1 MTGRSG
7 SWLLLVAEEALES
20 FDGFLYALGGRSAP
34 GFADVAGRFD
44 RGNNDVS
51 GNVFNDCGH
60 NLVGAEAAFLGAE
73 VVEFDVGHRDRHA
86 GAASAEADA
95 GIGEAKLFHRYLDRL
110 AILGGCEGGGVFA
123 TAERRLNALEEVVD
137 VTRDDLRLVVDLGR
151 IDDDLVDDYMV
162 AEQGKRRDVNVDLA
176 EGAEGSLAPA
186 LGIADDKAG
195 ERAAAGEW
203 GNGGTLENDAGLREL
218 GGEVIDAGRDGGAE
232 EELESD
238 HGGDAESGEHAEDNE
253 EGLHGGETEAWA
265 VGAWRQAPQTRLST
279 RVACLCLPLP
289 LMAQAYTEASI
300 KTLSS
305 LEHIRLRPGMYIG
318 RLGNG
323 THAEDGIYVL
333 IKETIDNCIDEFTM
347 GAGKKIEVVLNE
359 RTVSIRD
366 YGRGI
371 PLGKL
376 IDCVSIINTG
386 AKYDSETFQKSV
398 GLNGVGQK
406 AVNALAFEYRAQ
418 AFRDGQTKLVE
429 FSQGKL
435 KKDHKT
441 VKSEERTGTLVE
453 FTPDEALFGKDFKFR
468 LEFIEDM
475 LWNYAF
481 LNRGLTLTLNGKS
494 FRSENGLKDLLQKN
508 LSGEPLYP
516 IVHLE
521 GEDIEVAFTHG
532 AHYGEEYYSFVNG
545 QHTTMGGTH
554 LAAFRE
560 ALVDTIRNFFKK
572 EYDAADIRQSIDA
585 AVAVRVMEPV
595 FESQTKTKL
604 GSAAV
609 GPSGPSLKEFIGK
622 FMQQSLDVYLHKNK
636 ETAEVLKRKIEESE
650 LERKELAGIRGLARD
665 RAKKASLHN
674 KKLRDCRLHLGD
686 KNPRAEEST
695 LFIVEGDSA
704 AGSLTATRDVQ
715 TQAVFA
721 LKGKPL
727 NTYGLSKKVI
737 YENEEFHLLQS
748 ALNIEEG
755 LDGLRYNKVVIAT
768 DADVDGMH
776 IRLLLISFFL
786 QFFPD
791 LIRNGHLFILDTPLF
806 RVRNKKKTIYC
817 YSEQEKQTAVTELG
831 ATHEITRFKGLG
843 EISAG
848 EFKDFIGENIRL
860 DPLTLN
866 HLHNSDE
873 LLTFFMGKNTPERQD
888 FIIGNLRIEK
898 DLVEV

>member
-1 MTGRSG
+1 
-7 SWLLLVAEEALES
+7 
-20 FDGFLYALGGRSAP
+20 
-34 GFADVAGRFD
+34 
-44 RGNNDVS
+44 
-51 GNVFNDCGH
+51 
-60 NLVGAEAAFLGAE
+60 
-73 VVEFDVGHRDRHA
+73 
-86 GAASAEADA
+86 
-95 GIGEAKLFHRYLDRL
+95 
-110 AILGGCEGGGVFA
+110 
-123 TAERRLNALEEVVD
+123 
-137 VTRDDLRLVVDLGR
+137 
-151 IDDDLVDDYMV
+151 
-162 AEQGKRRDVNVDLA
+162 
-176 EGAEGSLAPA
+176 
-186 LGIADDKAG
+186 
-195 ERAAAGEW
+195 
-203 GNGGTLENDAGLREL
+203 
-218 GGEVIDAGRDGGAE
+218 
-232 EELESD
+232 
-238 HGGDAESGEHAEDNE
+238 
-253 EGLHGGETEAWA
+253 
-265 VGAWRQAPQTRLST
+265 
-279 RVACLCLPLP
+279 
-289 LMAQAYTEASI
+289 MAQAYTEASI

-323 THAEDGIYVL
+323 AHAEDGIYVL
-333 IKETIDNCIDEFTM
+333 LKETIDNSIDEFTM
-347 GAGKKIEVVLNE
+347 GQGRRIEIELDE
-359 RTVSIRD
+359 RRLRVRD

-376 IDCVSIINTG
+376 VDCVSIINTG

-418 AFRDGQTKLVE
+418 AFRDGQAKLVE
-429 FSQGKL
+429 FQQGKL
-435 KKDHKT
+435 RKEHK
-441 VKSEERTGTLVE
+441 VAKSDERNGTLVE
-453 FTPDEALFGKDFKFR
+453 FTPDEALFGKDFRFR
-468 LEFIEDM
+468 PEFIEDM

-481 LNRGLTLTLNGKS
+481 LNRGLTLTLNGKP
-494 FRSENGLKDLLQKN
+494 FKSENGLRDLLQKN

-516 IVHLE
+516 IIHLE

-532 AHYGEEYYSFVNG
+532 GHYGEEFYSFVNG

-554 LAAFRE
+554 LSAFRE
-560 ALVDTIRNFFKK
+560 ALVDTVRNFFKK
-572 EYDAADIRQSIDA
+572 DYDAADVRQSIDA
-585 AVAVRVMEPV
+585 AIAVRVMEPV

-604 GSAAV
+604 GSANI
-609 GPSGPSLKEFIGK
+609 GPNGPSLKDFVGK
-622 FMQQSLDVYLHKNK
+622 FMQQSFDVYLHKNK
-636 ETAEVLKRKIEESE
+636 ETAETLKAKIEANEH
-650 LERKELAGIRGLARD
+650 ERKELAGIRSLARD

-674 KKLRDCRLHLGD
+674 RKLRDCRLHLGERSE
-686 KNPRAEEST
+686 RAEETS
-695 LFIVEGDSA
+695 LFIVDGDSA

-737 YENEEFHLLQS
+737 YENEEFHLLQA

-755 LDGLRYNKVVIAT
+755 LDGLRYNRVVIAT

-806 RVRNKKKTIYC
+806 RVRNKKKTLYC
-817 YSEQEKQTAVTELG
+817 YSEAEKQAAIAELG
-831 ATHEITRFKGLG
+831 ASHEITRFKGLG

-873 LLTFFMGKNTPERQD
+873 LLGFFMGKNTPERQD
-888 FIIGNLRIEK
+888 FIIDNLKVEK
-898 DLVEV
+898 DLVEA

>member
-1 MTGRSG
+1 MQS
-7 SWLLLVAEEALES
+7 
-20 FDGFLYALGGRSAP
+20 RSAQ
-34 GFADVAGRFD
+34 GLAGWP
-44 RGNNDVS
+44 
-51 GNVFNDCGH
+51 
-60 NLVGAEAAFLGAE
+60 
-73 VVEFDVGHRDRHA
+73 
-86 GAASAEADA
+86 
-95 GIGEAKLFHRYLDRL
+95 
-110 AILGGCEGGGVFA
+110 
-123 TAERRLNALEEVVD
+123 RRLF
-137 VTRDDLRLVVDLGR
+137 R
-151 IDDDLVDDYMV
+151 
-162 AEQGKRRDVNVDLA
+162 
-176 EGAEGSLAPA
+176 SPA
-186 LGIADDKAG
+186 F
-195 ERAAAGEW
+195 
-203 GNGGTLENDAGLREL
+203 
-218 GGEVIDAGRDGGAE
+218 
-232 EELESD
+232 
-238 HGGDAESGEHAEDNE
+238 
-253 EGLHGGETEAWA
+253 
-265 VGAWRQAPQTRLST
+265 RLSRRRSNERCSFHFSNLELT
-279 RVACLCLPLP
+279 F
-289 LMAQAYTEASI
+289 MAQAYTEASI

-323 THAEDGIYVL
+323 SHAEDGIYVL
-333 IKETIDNCIDEFTM
+333 LKETIDNSIDEFTM
-347 GAGKKIEVVLNE
+347 GFGRRIEVELKE
-359 RTVSIRD
+359 RTLRVRD

-406 AVNALAFEYRAQ
+406 AVNALAFEYKAQ

-429 FSQGKL
+429 FEKGKL
-435 KKDHKT
+435 RKEHKIA
-441 VKSEERTGTLVE
+441 KSTERNGTLVE
-453 FTPDEALFGKDFKFR
+453 FTPDEALFGADFKFR
-468 LEFIEDM
+468 PEFIEDM

-481 LNRGLTLTLNGKS
+481 LNRGLTLTFNGKS
-494 FRSENGLKDLLQKN
+494 FKSEHGLRDLLTKS

-516 IVHLE
+516 IIHLE
-521 GEDIEVAFTHG
+521 GDDIEVAFTHG
-532 AHYGEEYYSFVNG
+532 AHYGEEYFSFVNG

-554 LAAFRE
+554 LSAFRE
-560 ALVDTIRNFFKK
+560 ALVDTVRNFFKRD
-572 EYDAADIRQSIDA
+572 YDAADIRQSIDA

-604 GSAAV
+604 GSANI
-609 GPSGPSLKEFIGK
+609 GPGGPSLKEFVGK

-636 ETAEVLKRKIEESE
+636 ATADTLRTRIEESE
-650 LERKELAGIRGLARD
+650 RERKELAGIRNLARE

-686 KNPRAEEST
+686 RNPRGEEST

-748 ALNIEEG
+748 ALNIEDG
-755 LDGLRYNKVVIAT
+755 FDGLRYNKIVIAT

-791 LIRNGHLFILDTPLF
+791 LIRNGHLYILDTPLF

-817 YSEQEKQTAVTELG
+817 YSDQEKQAAIKQLG
-831 ATHEITRFKGLG
+831 ASHEITRFKGLG

-860 DPLTLN
+860 EPVTLN

-873 LLTFFMGKNTPERQD
+873 LLSFFMGKNTPERQD
-888 FIIGNLRIEK
+888 FIIGNLKVEK
-898 DLVEV
+898 DLVEA

>member
-1 MTGRSG
+1 
-7 SWLLLVAEEALES
+7 
-20 FDGFLYALGGRSAP
+20 
-34 GFADVAGRFD
+34 
-44 RGNNDVS
+44 
-51 GNVFNDCGH
+51 
-60 NLVGAEAAFLGAE
+60 
-73 VVEFDVGHRDRHA
+73 
-86 GAASAEADA
+86 
-95 GIGEAKLFHRYLDRL
+95 
-110 AILGGCEGGGVFA
+110 
-123 TAERRLNALEEVVD
+123 
-137 VTRDDLRLVVDLGR
+137 
-151 IDDDLVDDYMV
+151 
-162 AEQGKRRDVNVDLA
+162 
-176 EGAEGSLAPA
+176 
-186 LGIADDKAG
+186 
-195 ERAAAGEW
+195 
-203 GNGGTLENDAGLREL
+203 
-218 GGEVIDAGRDGGAE
+218 
-232 EELESD
+232 
-238 HGGDAESGEHAEDNE
+238 
-253 EGLHGGETEAWA
+253 
-265 VGAWRQAPQTRLST
+265 
-279 RVACLCLPLP
+279 
-289 LMAQAYTEASI
+289 MAQAYTEASI

-323 THAEDGIYVL
+323 VHAEDGIYVL
-333 IKETIDNCIDEFTM
+333 LKETIDNCIDEFTM
-347 GAGKKIEVVLNE
+347 GHGKKIEVELID
-359 RTVSIRD
+359 RTLRVRD

-406 AVNALAFEYRAQ
+406 AVNALAFSYKAQ
-418 AFRDGQTKLVE
+418 AFREGQTKLVE
-429 FSQGKL
+429 FGQGNL
-435 KKDHKT
+435 VKDHKIT
-441 VKSEERTGTLVE
+441 KSTDRNGTLVE

-468 LEFIEDM
+468 PEFIEDM

-481 LNRGLTLTLNGKS
+481 LNRGLTLTFNGKG
-494 FRSENGLKDLLQKN
+494 FKSEHGLRDLLTKN

-516 IVHLE
+516 IIHLE

-532 AHYGEEYYSFVNG
+532 AHYGEEYFSFVNG

-554 LAAFRE
+554 LTAFRE
-560 ALVDTIRNFFKK
+560 ALVDTVRNFFKRD
-572 EYDAADIRQSIDA
+572 YDAADIRQSIDA

-604 GSAAV
+604 GSANV
-609 GPSGPSLKEFIGK
+609 GPDGPSLKEFVGK

-636 ETAEVLKRKIEESE
+636 ATAEALKNRIEDSE
-650 LERKELAGIRGLARD
+650 RERKELAGIRNLARE

-686 KNPRAEEST
+686 RNPRNEEST

-748 ALNIEEG
+748 ALNIEDG
-755 LDGLRYNKVVIAT
+755 FDGLRYNKIVIAT

-791 LIRNGHLFILDTPLF
+791 LIRNGHLYILETPLF
-806 RVRNKKKTIYC
+806 RVRNKKRTIYC
-817 YSEQEKQTAVTELG
+817 YNEQEKQRAVAVLG
-831 ATHEITRFKGLG
+831 VTHEITRFKGLG

-848 EFKDFIGENIRL
+848 EFKDFIGDNIRL
-860 DPLTLN
+860 EPVTLN

-873 LLTFFMGKNTPERQD
+873 LLSFFMGKNTQERQD
-888 FIIGNLRIEK
+888 FIIGNLKVEK
-898 DLVEV
+898 DLVAV

>member
-1 MTGRSG
+1 M
-7 SWLLLVAEEALES
+7 
-20 FDGFLYALGGRSAP
+20 
-34 GFADVAGRFD
+34 
-44 RGNNDVS
+44 
-51 GNVFNDCGH
+51 
-60 NLVGAEAAFLGAE
+60 
-73 VVEFDVGHRDRHA
+73 
-86 GAASAEADA
+86 AS
-95 GIGEAKLFHRYLDRL
+95 
-110 AILGGCEGGGVFA
+110 
-123 TAERRLNALEEVVD
+123 N
-137 VTRDDLRLVVDLGR
+137 
-151 IDDDLVDDYMV
+151 
-162 AEQGKRRDVNVDLA
+162 
-176 EGAEGSLAPA
+176 
-186 LGIADDKAG
+186 
-195 ERAAAGEW
+195 
-203 GNGGTLENDAGLREL
+203 
-218 GGEVIDAGRDGGAE
+218 
-232 EELESD
+232 
-238 HGGDAESGEHAEDNE
+238 
-253 EGLHGGETEAWA
+253 
-265 VGAWRQAPQTRLST
+265 
-279 RVACLCLPLP
+279 
-289 LMAQAYTEASI
+289 YTEASI

-333 IKETIDNCIDEFTM
+333 LKETIDNCIDEFTM
-347 GAGKKIEVVLNE
+347 GFGKKIEVELNE
-359 RTVSIRD
+359 RTVRVRD

-406 AVNALAFEYRAQ
+406 AVNALALEYRAQ
-418 AFRDGQTKLVE
+418 AFRDGQTKAVE

-435 KKDHKT
+435 RKDHK
-441 VKSEERTGTLVE
+441 VGKSEERNGTLVE
-453 FTPDEALFGKDFKFR
+453 FVPDEALFGKDFKFR
-468 LEFIEDM
+468 AEFIEDM

-481 LNRGLTLTLNGKS
+481 LNRGLSLTFNGKV
-494 FRSENGLKDLLQKN
+494 FKSEHGLRDLLQKN
-508 LSGEPLYP
+508 LSGAPLYP

-532 AHYGEEYYSFVNG
+532 GHYGEEYFSFVNG

-554 LAAFRE
+554 LSAFRE
-560 ALVDTIRNFFKK
+560 ALCDTIRNFFKK
-572 EYDAADIRQSIDA
+572 DYDSADIRQSIDA
-585 AVAVRVMEPV
+585 AVAVRVMEPI

-604 GSAAV
+604 GSTNI
-609 GPSGPSLKEFIGK
+609 GPDGPSLKDFVGK
-622 FMQQSLDVYLHKNK
+622 FMQQSLDVFLHKHK
-636 ETAEVLKRKIEESE
+636 ETADALRTRIDESE
-650 LERKELAGIRGLARD
+650 RERKELAGIRNLARE

-686 KNPRAEEST
+686 RNERAEQST

-748 ALNIEEG
+748 ALNIEDG
-755 LDGLRYNKVVIAT
+755 FDGLRYNKIVIAT

-791 LIRNGHLFILDTPLF
+791 LIRNGHLFILETPLF

-817 YSEQEKQTAVTELG
+817 YSEREKQVAIGELG
-831 ATHEITRFKGLG
+831 ASHEITRFKGLG

-860 DPLTLN
+860 EPVSLN

-873 LLTFFMGKNTPERQD
+873 LLAFYMGKNTPDRQD
-888 FIIGNLRIEK
+888 FIIGNLKAEK
-898 DLVEV
+898 DLIAVAV